1 MSPATRNVLI
11 GKLVF
16 IALFATITGYFIKR
30 DVAAD
35 YEKGRTLTREAYVA
49 AFEQHKVELMQQQ
62 YPVAVWVVG
71 VGFLAFAL
79 FGVYELF
86 GRGVGWVIGKVVR
99 EGAEIGGTP
108 PMSRG

>member
-16 IALFATITGYFIKR
+16 IAVFAAVTGYFIKR

-35 YEKGRTLTREAYVA
+35 YEKGRALTREAYIA
-49 AFEQHKVELMQQQ
+49 AFEQHKVELMQEQ

-79 FGVYELF
+79 FGLYEAV
-86 GRGVGWVIGKVVR
+86 GRGVGWVVGKVAG
-99 EGAEIGGTP
+99 ETEKAAGTS